1 MSAATLTLVILKQE
15 IAVNKKPEHVEE
27 QTGDYTH
34 EQLQASRLD
43 TQQNLPDLSKAKRH
57 FVPLNIEYW
66 TPEKEGEEKL
76 VYIHSVGL
84 HEVPDME
91 TGEIKQL
98 ECVMML
104 ERSGDMVK
112 RYLNA
117 GRVLVGNIK
126 DAIHRGE
133 IVPGTTL
140 TPVAIIYLGKRP
152 NKSNAKVSNAWQI
165 MPIIAS
171 GSEG

>member
-1 MSAATLTLVILKQE
+1 MSDKNEISTTSKNEVTGKTEPYSDREIEAHSLDNKNTELADLKN
-15 IAVNKKPEHVEE
+15 A
-27 QTGDYTH
+27 G
-34 EQLQASRLD
+34 
-43 TQQNLPDLSKAKRH
+43 RH

-66 TPEKEGEEKL
+66 TPQAEGEEKL

-104 ERSGDMVK
+104 ERSGDVVK

-117 GRVLVGNIK
+117 GRVLVGSIK
-126 DAIHRGE
+126 DAITRGE

-140 TPVAIIYLGKRP
+140 TPVAIIYLGKRQ
-152 NKSNAKVSNAWQI
+152 NKSNSKISNAWQI
-165 MPIIAS
+165 VRLINQVA
-171 GSEG
+171 